1 LRIELATGV
10 PTPEQVA
17 RSLGE
22 QADSAVVRRAAS
34 RSARLGGHRRTQA
47 VAPVVAAPPDP
58 RAIPLPEAVVLRT
71 GETAMPAQPAAAT
84 PAAGRHRA
92 GGPAP
97 SRGHR
102 AATSTGWLTGN
113 RPYAIGVGIAVAAIG
128 LSMLWLRDD
137 DGPAVAVVPAVAGT
151 AENDATRVI
160 RAGGFDIQ
168 VARAVDESVPAGV
181 VLTQSPAAGTKAATH
196 SAISI
201 VVSAGPNAV
210 TLDPTSLLGRPFPE
224 VSRAL
229 TAQGLVVVRRQVV
242 GGGAPGTV
250 TDVAPHGAVP
260 VGATVTVSV
269 AGPAVS
275 GARYNPPP
283 GGSTNSWL
291 SSGRNDR

>member
-1 LRIELATGV
+1 
-10 PTPEQVA
+10 
-17 RSLGE
+17 
-22 QADSAVVRRAAS
+22 
-34 RSARLGGHRRTQA
+34 
-47 VAPVVAAPPDP
+47 
-58 RAIPLPEAVVLRT
+58 
-71 GETAMPAQPAAAT
+71 
-84 PAAGRHRA
+84 
-92 GGPAP
+92 
-97 SRGHR
+97 
-102 AATSTGWLTGN
+102 
-113 RPYAIGVGIAVAAIG
+113 
-128 LSMLWLRDD
+128 MLWLRDD